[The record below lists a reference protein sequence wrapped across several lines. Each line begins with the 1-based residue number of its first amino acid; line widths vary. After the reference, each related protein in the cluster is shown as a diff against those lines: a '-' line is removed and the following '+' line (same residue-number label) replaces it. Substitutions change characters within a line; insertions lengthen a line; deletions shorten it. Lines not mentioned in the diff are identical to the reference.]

1 MIVALHK
8 KMHFPN
14 SCWFCFIFET
24 IMAKIQSKKNSTKK
38 EIIIEKAAKLFRE
51 KGFGA
56 ASMRDIAETVGV
68 EAASLY
74 NHIQS
79 KSEILQA
86 ICFKIANEFISHLEN
101 VERNTE
107 STLKKMETIIRFHI
121 RMMLEQY
128 EYVYISDHE
137 WRHLPEP
144 YLSNFLN
151 QRRSYRKR
159 LGDIIEEGINKN
171 EMKNIEPY
179 VAILTILSAISGI
192 ESWQRSRKSTSA
204 ETLEANMVRYL
215 IDGLKK

>member
-1 MIVALHK
+1 
-8 KMHFPN
+8 
-14 SCWFCFIFET
+14 
-24 IMAKIQSKKNSTKK
+24 MAKIQGRKNSTKK
-38 EIIIEKAAKLFRE
+38 EVIIEKASRLFRD

-56 ASMRDIAETVGV
+56 ASMRDLAEHVGV

-86 ICFKIANEFISHLEN
+86 ICFKVANEFMTNLEA
-101 VERNTE
+101 VESSNQP
-107 STLKKMETIIRFHI
+107 TLKKMESIIRLHI

-128 EYVYISDHE
+128 EYVYIADHE

-159 LGDIIEEGINKN
+159 LADILEDGVVKGEL
-171 EMKNIEPY
+171 KNIDPY
-179 VAILTILSAISGI
+179 TAVLVILSAVSGI
-192 ESWQRSRKSTSA
+192 DSWQRSRKSTTA
-204 ETLEANMVRYL
+204 ETLESNMVKYL
-215 IDGLKK
+215 IEGLKK

>member
-1 MIVALHK
+1 
-8 KMHFPN
+8 
-14 SCWFCFIFET
+14 
-24 IMAKIQSKKNSTKK
+24 MAKIQSKKNSTKK
-38 EIIIEKAAKLFRE
+38 EIIIEKAAKLFRD

-56 ASMRDIAETVGV
+56 SSMRDLAEVVGV

-86 ICFKIANEFISHLEN
+86 ICFKVANEFISHLED
-101 VERNTE
+101 VERNNE

-171 EMKNIEPY
+171 EIKNIEPY

-204 ETLEANMVRYL
+204 ETLEANMVKYL

>member
-1 MIVALHK
+1 
-8 KMHFPN
+8 
-14 SCWFCFIFET
+14 
-24 IMAKIQSKKNSTKK
+24 MAKIQSKKNSTKK
-38 EIIIEKAAKLFRE
+38 EVILEKASKLFRE

-56 ASMRDIAETVGV
+56 ASMRDLAEHVGV

-86 ICFKIANEFISHLEN
+86 ICFKVANEFISHLET
-101 VERNTE
+101 VEASNQ
-107 STLKKMETIIRFHI
+107 STLKKMETIIRLHI
-121 RMMLEQY
+121 RMMLDQY

-159 LGDIIEEGINKN
+159 LADIIEQGIQKG

-179 VAILTILSAISGI
+179 VAVLTILSAVSGI
-192 ESWQRSRKSTSA
+192 DSWQRSRKSISA
-204 ETLEANMVRYL
+204 EVLESNMVAFL
-215 IDGLKK
+215 IEGLKK

>member
-1 MIVALHK
+1 V
-8 KMHFPN
+8 
-14 SCWFCFIFET
+14 
-24 IMAKIQSKKNSTKK
+24 AKIQSKKNSTKK
-38 EIIIEKAAKLFRE
+38 EVIIEKASKLFRE

-56 ASMRDIAETVGV
+56 ASMRDLAEHVGV

-86 ICFKIANEFISHLEN
+86 ICFRVANEFLTNLEAVEASHQ
-101 VERNTE
+101 
-107 STLKKMETIIRFHI
+107 STLKKMETIIRVHI

-128 EYVYISDHE
+128 EYVYIADHE

-159 LGDIIEEGINKN
+159 LGDIVEEGISKG
-171 EMKNIEPY
+171 EMKVIEPY
-179 VAILTILSAISGI
+179 TAVLVILSAISGI
-192 ESWQRSRKSTSA
+192 DSWQRSRKSTSA
-204 ETLEANMVRYL
+204 EALEANMVKFL
-215 IDGLKK
+215 IEGLKK

>member
-1 MIVALHK
+1 
-8 KMHFPN
+8 
-14 SCWFCFIFET
+14 
-24 IMAKIQSKKNSTKK
+24 MAKIQSKKNTTKK
-38 EIIIEKAAKLFRE
+38 EIIIEKAARLFRE

-56 ASMRDIAETVGV
+56 ASMRDLAETVGV

-86 ICFKIANEFISHLEN
+86 ICFKVANEFISHLEKI
-101 VERNTE
+101 EMSSE
-107 STLKKMETIIRFHI
+107 PILKKMETIIRLHI

-128 EYVYISDHE
+128 EFVYISDHE

-159 LGDIIEEGINKN
+159 LGDIIEEGINNN

-179 VAILTILSAISGI
+179 VAVLTILSAISGI
-192 ESWQRSRKSTSA
+192 ESWQRSRKSINA
-204 ETLEANMVRYL
+204 ETLESNMVKYL
-215 IDGLKK
+215 IEGLKKTSS

>member
-1 MIVALHK
+1 M
-8 KMHFPN
+8 P
-14 SCWFCFIFET
+14 
-24 IMAKIQSKKNSTKK
+24 KIQSKKNSTKK
-38 EIIIEKAAKLFRE
+38 EIIIEKAAHLFRE

-56 ASMRDIAETVGV
+56 ASMRDLAETVGV

-79 KSEILQA
+79 KSEILQT
-86 ICFKIANEFISHLEN
+86 ICFKVANEFMTHLEA
-101 VERNTE
+101 VERGMDP
-107 STLKKMETIIRFHI
+107 TLKKMETIIRFHI
-121 RMMLEQY
+121 KMMLQQY

-159 LGDIIEEGINKN
+159 LSDIVEEGIRKN
-171 EMKNIEPY
+171 EMKHIEPY
-179 VAILTILSAISGI
+179 VAMLTILSAISGI

-204 ETLEANMVRYL
+204 EILEANMVKYL
-215 IDGLKK
+215 IEGLKK

>member
-1 MIVALHK
+1 
-8 KMHFPN
+8 
-14 SCWFCFIFET
+14 
-24 IMAKIQSKKNSTKK
+24 MAKIQSKKNSTKK
-38 EIIIEKAAKLFRE
+38 EVIIEKASKLFRE

-56 ASMRDIAETVGV
+56 ASMRDLAEHVGV

-86 ICFKIANEFISHLEN
+86 ICFRVANEFMTNLEAVEISHQ
-101 VERNTE
+101 
-107 STLKKMETIIRFHI
+107 STLKKMEAIIRVHI

-128 EYVYISDHE
+128 EFVYIADHE

-171 EMKNIEPY
+171 EIKNIEPY

-192 ESWQRSRKSTSA
+192 ESWQRSRKTISA
-204 ETLEANMVRYL
+204 ETLEANMVKYL

>member
-1 MIVALHK
+1 
-8 KMHFPN
+8 
-14 SCWFCFIFET
+14 
-24 IMAKIQSKKNSTKK
+24 MAKIRSKKNSTKK
-38 EIIIEKAAKLFRE
+38 EIIIEKAARLFRE

-56 ASMRDIAETVGV
+56 ASMRDIAEVVGV

-86 ICFKIANEFISHLEN
+86 ICFKVANEFISYLEA
-101 VERNTE
+101 VERSND
-107 STLKKMETIIRFHI
+107 STLQKMEIIIRFHI
-121 RMMLEQY
+121 KMMLEQY

-159 LGDIIEEGINKN
+159 LGDIIEDGIAKN

-179 VAILTILSAISGI
+179 VAILTILSAVSGI
-192 ESWQRSRKSTSA
+192 ESWQRSRKSTGA
-204 ETLEANMVRYL
+204 EVLEASMVKYL
-215 IDGLKK
+215 IEGLKR

>member
-1 MIVALHK
+1 
-8 KMHFPN
+8 
-14 SCWFCFIFET
+14 
-24 IMAKIQSKKNSTKK
+24 MARIQSKKNSTKK
-38 EIIIEKAAKLFRE
+38 EIIMEKAARLFRE

-56 ASMRDIAETVGV
+56 ASMRDIAEALGV

-86 ICFKIANEFISHLEN
+86 ICFKVANEFISHLEE
-101 VERNTE
+101 VERDSDT
-107 STLKKMETIIRFHI
+107 TLKKMENIIKVHI
-121 RMMLEQY
+121 RMMLDSY

-159 LGDIIEEGINKN
+159 LSDIIQEGINRN
-171 EMKNIEPY
+171 EMKNIDPY
-179 VAILTILSAISGI
+179 VAVLTILSAISGI
-192 ESWQRSRKSTSA
+192 ESWHRSRKTITA
-204 ETLEANMVRYL
+204 EILESNMVKYL
-215 IDGLKK
+215 IEGLKK

>member
-1 MIVALHK
+1 
-8 KMHFPN
+8 
-14 SCWFCFIFET
+14 
-24 IMAKIQSKKNSTKK
+24 MAKIQGKKNSTKK
-38 EIIIEKAAKLFRE
+38 EVIIEKASKLFRE

-56 ASMRDIAETVGV
+56 ASMRDLAEHVGV

-86 ICFKIANEFISHLEN
+86 ICFKVANEFISHLEV
-101 VERNTE
+101 VESSNQP
-107 STLKKMETIIRFHI
+107 TLKKMETIIRLHI
-121 RMMLEQY
+121 RMMLDQY

-159 LGDIIEEGINKN
+159 LADIIEQGIQKG

-179 VAILTILSAISGI
+179 VAILTILSAVSGI
-192 ESWQRSRKSTSA
+192 DSWQRSRKSISA
-204 ETLEANMVRYL
+204 EVLETNMVAYL
-215 IDGLKK
+215 IEGLKK

>member
-1 MIVALHK
+1 
-8 KMHFPN
+8 
-14 SCWFCFIFET
+14 
-24 IMAKIQSKKNSTKK
+24 MAKIQSKKNSTKK
-38 EIIIEKAAKLFRE
+38 EVILEKASKLFRE

-56 ASMRDIAETVGV
+56 ASMRDLAEHVGV

-86 ICFKIANEFISHLEN
+86 ICFKVANEFISHLEI
-101 VERNTE
+101 VEASNQT
-107 STLKKMETIIRFHI
+107 TLKKMETIIRLHI
-121 RMMLEQY
+121 RMMLDQY

-159 LGDIIEEGINKN
+159 LADIIEQGIQKE

-179 VAILTILSAISGI
+179 VAVLTILSAVSGI
-192 ESWQRSRKSTSA
+192 DSWQRSRKSISA
-204 ETLEANMVRYL
+204 EVLESNMVFYL
-215 IDGLKK
+215 IEGLKK